1 MNLING
7 RLMSDAESRLHLEK
21 LDALILQ
28 THLERPLSVGKV
40 IAACDSLSAM
50 LNEADHLG
58 LLVNLGMPEDKARR
72 ELTLVKQMLS
82 QAYLEH
88 RVQAEFGKHFDEE
101 DSFYPYGREHAVR
114 QAWKPLGTLLHIAAG
129 NVDALPVFSV
139 IEGLLT
145 GNINI
150 LKLPGTDE
158 GLSIAILS
166 QLMQIEPD
174 IIPYVFV
181 FDFPSTEFAAI
192 EKMAACADA
201 IVVWGGDAAV
211 SAVRQMAKP
220 DTRII
225 EWGHKISFAYVSG
238 ADIPKAELEGIAY
251 NICDTQQL
259 LCNSCQGIYLDTDSF
274 TRVERFSQRFLKI
287 LNATAASMPARPD
300 PFRDAQKTLEVYT
313 EDLESLKMNKRVF
326 RAEDASVIAYADPAL
341 HPAYMFRN
349 CWVKPL
355 PQSELLA
362 EMLHY
367 KNHLQ
372 TVALVC
378 EPQRKPT
385 LESIFTKTGVV
396 RLTSGVNMSATYCGQ
411 PHDGELPLRRYMKI
425 ISFEY

>member
-7 RLMSDAESRLHLEK
+7 RLMSDAESQVQ
-21 LDALILQ
+21 LDNLAALILQ
-28 THLERPLSVGKV
+28 THQGKPLSVGKV
-40 IAACDSLSAM
+40 ISACDALSGM

-58 LLVNLGMPEDKARR
+58 LLVNLGMPPDKARR
-72 ELTLVKQMLS
+72 ELSLVKQMMS
-82 QAYLEH
+82 RAYLKH
-88 RVQAEFGKHFDEE
+88 RLQAEFGAPFEE
-101 DSFYPYGREHAVR
+101 DSFYPYGLERPVR

-150 LKLPGTDE
+150 LKLPGSDE

-174 IIPYVFV
+174 IIPYVYI
-181 FDFPSTEFAAI
+181 FDYPSTDLEAMK
-192 EKMAACADA
+192 KMAACADA
-201 IVVWGGDAAV
+201 IVVWGGDEAV
-211 SAVRQMAKP
+211 SAIRKMAQP

-238 ADIPKAELEGIAY
+238 EDIPDSELEGIAY

-259 LCNSCQGIYLDTDSF
+259 LCNSCQGIYLDTESF
-274 TRVERFSQRFLKI
+274 EQVLAFSQRFLEI
-287 LNATAASMPARPD
+287 LNTTAASMPARPD
-300 PFRDAQKTLEVYT
+300 AFRDAQKTLEVYT
-313 EDLESLKMNKRVF
+313 EELESLKMNKQVF
-326 RAEDASVIAYADPAL
+326 RAEHASVIAYADSTL

-355 PQSELLA
+355 PQKELLA
-362 EMLHY
+362 ELLQY

-372 TVALVC
+372 TAALVC
-378 EPQRKPT
+378 DPQRKT
-385 LESIFTKTGVV
+385 ALESLFIKTGVV
-396 RLTSGVNMSATYCGQ
+396 RLTSGANMSAAYCGQ
-411 PHDGELPLRRYMKI
+411 PHDGEFPLRRYMKI
-425 ISFEY
+425 VSFEY